1 MTKWLRMAN
10 KSILK
15 RFYSFY
21 MYMYIFLKTDSLNCI
36 YGREIFYYLK
46 NFKLLD
52 HKFSKIT
59 FWNDNNFYKNKIW
72 YENNNVL

>member
-1 MTKWLRMAN
+1 MPG
-10 KSILK
+10 S
-15 RFYSFY
+15 
-21 MYMYIFLKTDSLNCI
+21 LKTDSLNCI

-46 NFKLLD
+46 KFTLLD

-72 YENNNVL
+72 YANNNVL